1 MSPLRDLEPLRNPLG
16 GSPKS
21 PPRGIP
27 LAEFQEYP
35 TPTPQPI
42 TITNGNGTIWK
53 VTTSGLAGLFIGMT
67 VAWFTATQNKGV
79 TQKDMQDY
87 VDRFSPYSHDKE
99 IIALQ
104 QASQDE
110 KIGAL
115 NGFKDRLFDRI
126 KTIEEDRIIEKRDV
140 ADHDNKIKLL
150 TNYIEAERVP
160 KK

>member
-1 MSPLRDLEPLRNPLG
+1 
-16 GSPKS
+16 
-21 PPRGIP
+21 
-27 LAEFQEYP
+27 
-35 TPTPQPI
+35 
-42 TITNGNGTIWK
+42 
-53 VTTSGLAGLFIGMT
+53 MT